1 MSLRLRIRLI
11 ERLFLLERGFYTPK
25 KIKLVILQVVW
36 YYLNIKKLEEKMSNS
51 NNNSV
56 IPIKNDNLF
65 KTLNEAN
72 EQFSKYRELLEIINP
87 MEASENYDY
96 CNWDNTLTLIPNK

>member
-1 MSLRLRIRLI
+1 
-11 ERLFLLERGFYTPK
+11 
-25 KIKLVILQVVW
+25 VW

-56 IPIKNDNLF
+56 ITIKNDNLF